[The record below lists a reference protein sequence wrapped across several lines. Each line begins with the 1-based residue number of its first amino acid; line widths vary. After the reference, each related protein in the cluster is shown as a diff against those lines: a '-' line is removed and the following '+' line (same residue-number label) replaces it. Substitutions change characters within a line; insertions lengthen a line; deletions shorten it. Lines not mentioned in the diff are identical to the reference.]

1 MGSFVKKVAPLFSQ
15 TKTMSI
21 VRLQSSDGDVYPIGR
36 DAAAVSVTLDNMLT
50 DVDGDDDTPIPVEAT
65 SATLQ
70 KVIEFCTRHAGRPP
84 LSAEQEEALRRTPI
98 AGDDK
103 TFVAGSL
110 DSLFDLIKAAN
121 FFDIAPMLNL
131 TCKAVAEMIR
141 GACARTHA
149 RAQRVRALIPRQ
161 FVAVLRARARV
172 QRVR

>member
-50 DVDGDDDTPIPVEAT
+50 DVAPIPVEAT